1 MAGVGTAVL
10 VVVLVELD
18 EFEVL
23 LTTVVELELVEEFV
37 VLELLVVVFVV
48 LELSILRP
56 PPVVVVFVDVVFE
69 EAFAG
74 TG

>member
-37 VLELLVVVFVV
+37 VLEL
-48 LELSILRP
+48 SILRP

>member
-1 MAGVGTAVL
+1 VL

-23 LTTVVELELVEEFV
+23 LTTVVELELVEESV
-37 VLELLVVVFVV
+37 VLELLVVVLVV
-48 LELSILRP
+48 LELTVTFSVSTLRP
-56 PPVVVVFVDVVFE
+56 PLVVVVFVDVAFA

>member
-37 VLELLVVVFVV
+37 ALELLVVVFVV
-48 LELSILRP
+48 LELSTLRP

-74 TG
+74 AG

>member
-1 MAGVGTAVL
+1 VAGVGTAVL

-23 LTTVVELELVEEFV
+23 LTTVVELEL
-37 VLELLVVVFVV
+37 LVVVFVV
-48 LELSILRP
+48 LELSTLRP
-56 PPVVVVFVDVVFE
+56 PLAVVVFVDVVFE

>member
-23 LTTVVELELVEEFV
+23 VTTVVELELVEEFV
-37 VLELLVVVFVV
+37 ALELLVVVFVV
-48 LELSILRP
+48 LELSTLRP

-74 TG
+74 AG

>member
-1 MAGVGTAVL
+1 VL

-23 LTTVVELELVEEFV
+23 STTVVELELVEEVV
-37 VLELLVVVFVV
+37 VLVLLAVVFVV
-48 LELSILRP
+48 LELSDSVSTLRP
-56 PPVVVVFVDVVFE
+56 PLVVVVFVAVVFE

>member
-1 MAGVGTAVL
+1 VAGVGTAVL
-10 VVVLVELD
+10 AVVLVELD

-37 VLELLVVVFVV
+37 VLEL
-48 LELSILRP
+48 SILRP

-74 TG
+74 AG

>member
-10 VVVLVELD
+10 VVVLVKLD

-23 LTTVVELELVEEFV
+23 LTTVVELEL
-37 VLELLVVVFVV
+37 LVVVFVV
-48 LELSILRP
+48 LELSTLRP
-56 PPVVVVFVDVVFE
+56 PLAVVVFVDVVFE

>member
-1 MAGVGTAVL
+1 ML

-23 LTTVVELELVEEFV
+23 STTVVELELVEEVV
-37 VLELLVVVFVV
+37 VLVLLAVVFVV
-48 LELSILRP
+48 LELSDSVSTLRP
-56 PPVVVVFVDVVFE
+56 PLVVVVFVAVVFE

>member
-1 MAGVGTAVL
+1 VAGVGTAVL

-37 VLELLVVVFVV
+37 VLVC
-48 LELSILRP
+48 SSYWS
-56 PPVVVVFVDVVFE
+56 
-69 EAFAG
+69 
-74 TG
+74 

>member
-1 MAGVGTAVL
+1 ML

-23 LTTVVELELVEEFV
+23 LTAVVELELVEEFV
-37 VLELLVVVFVV
+37 VVELLVVAFVV
-48 LELSILRP
+48 FELSTLRP
-56 PPVVVVFVDVVFE
+56 PLVVVVFVDVAFE

>member
-1 MAGVGTAVL
+1 VAGVGTAVL

-37 VLELLVVVFVV
+37 VLEL
-48 LELSILRP
+48 SILRP

>member
-1 MAGVGTAVL
+1 ML

-23 LTTVVELELVEEFV
+23 LTAVVELELVEEFV
-37 VLELLVVVFVV
+37 VLELTVTFSVRT
-48 LELSILRP
+48 LRP
-56 PPVVVVFVDVVFE
+56 PLVVVVFVDVAFA